1 MTIEEV
7 LNKVKEQFIDDQE
20 LSLLNLNPNSN
31 FKKLDSY
38 DSLTGMAIITTLE
51 EEYDIKISTEKYK
64 KIQTIRELYDYIN
77 IIQNQ

>member
-51 EEYDIKISTEKYK
+51 EEYDIKIPTEEYK
-64 KIQTIRELYDYIN
+64 KIQTIRELYDYI
-77 IIQNQ
+77 IQNQ